1 MTSQRSLNGNK
12 GQIKLN
18 ILYTKLRSIE
28 YLALNE
34 RSRPKAFH
42 SNPGYTTTIIMSAPP
57 TPTNNEN
64 DSVRNT
70 EIWSTRL
77 QRELLA
83 MTTDNASEEAKE
95 DLTGVLPPFCQV
107 KDHHLDIE
115 HGDCHVMCW
124 FDLPPSST
132 SPAAVDAVNQ
142 TTNAAAEAGTESEAP
157 AVEAAAEGE
166 ESAEKKTEE
175 GTKDGGEKSAP
186 SDAQQDGDEKANEEE
201 KKDAAAPSSEV
212 VEEASPII
220 VTLDISLPKKTDGSV
235 DAAAVAYPFMKP
247 IAILTSGSDRF
258 PTGST
263 IKDGDLV
270 GIEMDWTP
278 SLHLTDAL
286 LNIGLK
292 IKECLSQNEPF
303 HPEVPDHT
311 STDTMKEMMNAAKKL
326 SASVGASVSESI
338 RGFGTGSPSKTEPE
352 EGKKKKGIRIPSL
365 LRGGKKKDKKEKA
378 KVEEKTAP
386 REKSP
391 SEVRIG
397 DEINMLESPWVDC
410 RGVYSC
416 KPIRRPAFAKKAVEE
431 AEKKRKAKEAS
442 DSPKA
447 ANAGFAGAGA
457 MFKSITKSAKTAL
470 EESFLMIIDTHIIE
484 LRSNKLN
491 LSTGTITFAIPI
503 EMLAKL
509 KFRRQ
514 ESISLFFKPAPE
526 DPLIYTCPDSADCV
540 HQIQNVLKRH
550 GVKGKH
556 TNAATHRAI
565 NQALHLVQE
574 IQTKELALKHD
585 PSVERVNEIMDLYRQ
600 CAERFESAGDARHKE
615 VVTHMRKFLALPL
628 TVSVLEGTYT
638 KPADDEPI
646 TSTSGEGVVLPS
658 PGKAKDTPQEGEKTP
673 DSKPGDD
680 KEFHDNMAS
689 LLKEAEADLA
699 NMSMDAEDDP
709 EIDAMI
715 EETTG
720 GGDTDDAIAGTLRFY
735 SFKTFSPASVTQSLQ
750 IITGIVSFC
759 PAT

>member
-1 MTSQRSLNGNK
+1 
-12 GQIKLN
+12 
-18 ILYTKLRSIE
+18 
-28 YLALNE
+28 
-34 RSRPKAFH
+34 
-42 SNPGYTTTIIMSAPP
+42 MSAPP
-57 TPTNNEN
+57 TPTSNES

-95 DLTGVLPPFCQV
+95 DVTGVLPPFCQV

-142 TTNAAAEAGTESEAP
+142 TTNASAGEAKTTPEAEPAAPTAET
-157 AVEAAAEGE
+157 AEGE
-166 ESAEKKTEE
+166 ESSEKKTEE
-175 GTKDGGEKSAP
+175 ESKDGGGEESGV
-186 SDAQQDGDEKANEEE
+186 SDSIKNDGVETNVEE

-220 VTLDISLPKKTDGSV
+220 VTLDISLPKKSDGSV

-303 HPEVPDHT
+303 HPEVHDHT
-311 STDTMKEMMNAAKKL
+311 SADTMREMMNAAKKL

-338 RGFGTGSPSKTEPE
+338 RGFGTGSPSKAEPEE

-378 KVEEKTAP
+378 KVEETAAA
-386 REKSP
+386 RKEKSP

-416 KPIRRPAFAKKAVEE
+416 KPIRRPAFAKKAVEA

-442 DSPKA
+442 DSPK
-447 ANAGFAGAGA
+447 
-457 MFKSITKSAKTAL
+457 
-470 EESFLMIIDTHIIE
+470 
-484 LRSNKLN
+484 
-491 LSTGTITFAIPI
+491 
-503 EMLAKL
+503 
-509 KFRRQ
+509 
-514 ESISLFFKPAPE
+514 
-526 DPLIYTCPDSADCV
+526 
-540 HQIQNVLKRH
+540 
-550 GVKGKH
+550 
-556 TNAATHRAI
+556 
-565 NQALHLVQE
+565 
-574 IQTKELALKHD
+574 
-585 PSVERVNEIMDLYRQ
+585 
-600 CAERFESAGDARHKE
+600 
-615 VVTHMRKFLALPL
+615 
-628 TVSVLEGTYT
+628 VS
-638 KPADDEPI
+638 
-646 TSTSGEGVVLPS
+646 
-658 PGKAKDTPQEGEKTP
+658 
-673 DSKPGDD
+673 
-680 KEFHDNMAS
+680 AS
-689 LLKEAEADLA
+689 LLDE
-699 NMSMDAEDDP
+699 EDQGAVP
-709 EIDAMI
+709 
-715 EETTG
+715 
-720 GGDTDDAIAGTLRFY
+720 DDFREYMWSQAAGLSQVRPF
-735 SFKTFSPASVTQSLQ
+735 LHM
-750 IITGIVSFC
+750 GIFVEWSCHFHGWYC
-759 PAT
+759 EVYDC

>member
-1 MTSQRSLNGNK
+1 
-12 GQIKLN
+12 
-18 ILYTKLRSIE
+18 
-28 YLALNE
+28 
-34 RSRPKAFH
+34 
-42 SNPGYTTTIIMSAPP
+42 
-57 TPTNNEN
+57 
-64 DSVRNT
+64 
-70 EIWSTRL
+70 
-77 QRELLA
+77 

-338 RGFGTGSPSKTEPE
+338 RGFGSASPSKSEPE

-378 KVEEKTAP
+378 KVEEKAAP
-386 REKSP
+386 KGKSP

-416 KPIRRPAFAKKAVEE
+416 KPIRRPAFAKKAVEQ

-470 EESFLMIIDTHIIE
+470 EESFLMITDIHIIE

-658 PGKAKDTPQEGEKTP
+658 PGKAKDTAQEGETAA
-673 DSKPGDD
+673 DSKPADD

-720 GGDTDDAIAGTLRFY
+720 DGETDDAIADFEAMLKEAD
-735 SFKTFSPASVTQSLQ
+735 SELAELMNS
-750 IITGIVSFC
+750 
-759 PAT
+759 